1 MGYGLFRSPFLF
13 NVTKWEQN
21 AATPI
26 YTHIPQYEG
35 VTLFF
40 SIPAYNRM
48 VPLLTIER
56 KKSKPT
62 NKAAFYL
69 IINLS

>member
-1 MGYGLFRSPFLF
+1 MRLFHYLEHLLFLDLPYLH
-13 NVTKWEQN
+13 
-21 AATPI
+21 PI
-26 YTHIPQYEG
+26 YTHIPQYPEITG
-35 VTLFF
+35 YF
-40 SIPAYNRM
+40 SIPTYNRM

-56 KKSKPT
+56 KKSKST

>member
-1 MGYGLFRSPFLF
+1 MGYEIILIAHFVYVLAMYSTA
-13 NVTKWEQN
+13 VKE
-21 AATPI
+21 
-26 YTHIPQYEG
+26 
-35 VTLFF
+35 FF

-56 KKSKPT
+56 KKSKST